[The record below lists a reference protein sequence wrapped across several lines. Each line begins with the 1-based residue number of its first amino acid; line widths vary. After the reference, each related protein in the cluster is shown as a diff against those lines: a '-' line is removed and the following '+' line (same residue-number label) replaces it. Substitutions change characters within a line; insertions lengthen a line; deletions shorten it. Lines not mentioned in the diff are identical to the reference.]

1 MLNMIV
7 RDEKKDDSWWLYED
21 WEIKFDPRM
30 SGIFPLATT
39 LLFNSLSQWL
49 FFDGPKPLSSPPISL
64 PPSRFLHEIW
74 VKKKFEEVNQR
85 KNRMC

>member
-1 MLNMIV
+1 MLDMIV

-49 FFDGPKPLSSPPISL
+49 FFDGPKPLSSPLISL
-64 PPSRFLHEIW
+64 TPSRFLHEIW
-74 VKKKFEEVNQR
+74 VKKKFEEVN
-85 KNRMC
+85 